1 MKVYIQTDKN
11 NIPLTENVF
20 VAMNGFKKMGFEIV
34 LFDNLDEVAST
45 MNREDIVVGGI
56 ATVRRRLKALNI
68 ASDEINYPKE
78 IRKYLGRKIW
88 FSDMDTVA
96 SKPNLW
102 PVFVK
107 SVEGKKIVGR
117 VIRTVTDLNGLGS
130 SFENP
135 PVICSEVVD
144 FVSEWRV
151 FVRYGRVEGVK
162 QYLGNWY
169 YPYDHKVIDNCLHDY
184 KSIPAG
190 CSVDF
195 GVTKEGKTLL
205 IEVNDG
211 YSLASYGL
219 MDIRYAKL
227 LSARWAELTGTED
240 ECAFDL

>member
-56 ATVRRRLKALNI
+56 ATVRRNLKALNI
-68 ASDEINYPKE
+68 ACDEINYPKE

-162 QYLGNWY
+162 
-169 YPYDHKVIDNCLHDY
+169 
-184 KSIPAG
+184 
-190 CSVDF
+190 
-195 GVTKEGKTLL
+195 
-205 IEVNDG
+205 
-211 YSLASYGL
+211 
-219 MDIRYAKL
+219 
-227 LSARWAELTGTED
+227 
-240 ECAFDL
+240 